1 MEKWSSIKK
10 GVRLRRAGVP
20 MERRTRAPWPSDCST
35 AKKALLMVRGT
46 ADALAVIAAVEEE
59 EDVWIVC
66 FLMLESRSCLAAES
80 FADAMVAV
88 VESAV

>member
-46 ADALAVIAAVEEE
+46 ADALAVIAAVEGEY
-59 EDVWIVC
+59 VWIVC

-80 FADAMVAV
+80 FAEAMVAV
-88 VESAV
+88 ADSAV